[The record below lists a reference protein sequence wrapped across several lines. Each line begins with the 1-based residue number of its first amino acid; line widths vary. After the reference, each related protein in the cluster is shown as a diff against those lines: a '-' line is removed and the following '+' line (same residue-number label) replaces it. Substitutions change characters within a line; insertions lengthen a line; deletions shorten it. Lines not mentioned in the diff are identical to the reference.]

1 MRTCVR
7 RTITKSI
14 AKVQEERNQPMENFL
29 EKNDKKWG
37 SNHQQRWTNKNTTK
51 HLVWLMQYKLSL
63 SFQKKPDFCQAALLP
78 GYMAVIFVD
87 SKSLKPLDR
96 HS

>member
-1 MRTCVR
+1 
-7 RTITKSI
+7 
-14 AKVQEERNQPMENFL
+14 MENFL

-51 HLVWLMQYKLSL
+51 HIVWQMQYKLSPSVSL
-63 SFQKKPDFCQAALLP
+63 ISFQEKLDFCQAAPLP